1 MADTKAAPVLWI
13 NGFPGSGKLTVAKI
27 IAWNHHSAVLL
38 DNHKL
43 IDPVEARF
51 SRDHPDYQIRRRPYR
66 RAVLDRYVRDESTLS
81 RLVIFTDSELGREVA
96 NEYRDAARETGRPF
110 IPVYMICDVEANLE
124 RIANADRLESALGKL
139 LDRRTLERL
148 RGSCELYVFED
159 DCPSLTVDTTNTP
172 PADTAMR
179 ILAFLDR
186 LCPDAW

>member
-1 MADTKAAPVLWI
+1 MEDMRGAPVLWI
-13 NGFPGSGKLTVAKI
+13 NGFPGSSKRTVAKI
-27 IAWNHHSAVLL
+27 VARNHHPAVAL

-51 SRDHPDYQIRRRPYR
+51 SRDHPDYQKHRRRYR
-66 RAVLDRYVRDESTLS
+66 QAVLDHYVRDESTLS
-81 RLVIFTDSELGREVA
+81 RLVIFTDNELGREVA

-124 RIANADRLESALGKL
+124 RIANADRLEGALGKL
-139 LDRRTLERL
+139 LDRRILERL
-148 RGSCELYVFED
+148 RASCELYLFED

-186 LCPDAW
+186 LCPGV